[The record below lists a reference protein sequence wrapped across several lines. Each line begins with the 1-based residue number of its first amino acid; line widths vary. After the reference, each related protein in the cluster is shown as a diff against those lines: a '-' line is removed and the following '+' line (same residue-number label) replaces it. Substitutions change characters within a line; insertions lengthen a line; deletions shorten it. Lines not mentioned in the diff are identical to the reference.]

1 MADKLKPATKA
12 WFRRQE
18 RWRHNGHIGSAHMMI
33 AQCRNIIAAET
44 TSSDAKRLAKEI
56 GLKAND
62 LALALKT
69 RLD

>member
-1 MADKLKPATKA
+1 
-12 WFRRQE
+12 
-18 RWRHNGHIGSAHMMI
+18 MMI